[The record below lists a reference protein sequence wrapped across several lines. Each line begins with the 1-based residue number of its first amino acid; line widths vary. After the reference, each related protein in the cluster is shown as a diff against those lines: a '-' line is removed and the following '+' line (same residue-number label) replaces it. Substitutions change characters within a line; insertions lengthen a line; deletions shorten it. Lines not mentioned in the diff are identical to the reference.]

1 MDGHTLLSVFL
12 LALLII
18 LSDVISSRSL
28 KPDINIQCKIR
39 KTTNIVL
46 WDGCL
51 TVRVHI
57 QHPLWKTT
65 WHKCVQNTAADS
77 PSHFLWVIY
86 DIRLQHSQNPASL
99 LLLSTSVRISIS
111 IHQGLFSNG
120 NLLPDCT
127 HVMFAETAS
136 LPAFTSFLWSCR
148 QPRSYKLYLLLAG
161 SKLPSLEN

>member
-1 MDGHTLLSVFL
+1 MSFHRDHWNPILIFNVKFQKLRILRSGMDTWRSESIFSIHCGRRHCINACRILLQTLL
-12 LALLII
+12 A
-18 LSDVISSRSL
+18 
-28 KPDINIQCKIR
+28 N
-39 KTTNIVL
+39 
-46 WDGCL
+46 
-51 TVRVHI
+51 
-57 QHPLWKTT
+57 
-65 WHKCVQNTAADS
+65 
-77 PSHFLWVIY
+77 FLWVIY

-136 LPAFTSFLWSCR
+136 LPAFPSFLWSCR

-161 SKLPSLEN
+161 SKLPALEN